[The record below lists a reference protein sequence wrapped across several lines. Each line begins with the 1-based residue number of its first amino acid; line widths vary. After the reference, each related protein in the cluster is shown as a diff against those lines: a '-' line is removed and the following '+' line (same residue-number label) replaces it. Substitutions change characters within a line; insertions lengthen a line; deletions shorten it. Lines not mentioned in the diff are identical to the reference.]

1 MKNIHEA
8 VALPDAASHP
18 LVHPLDLA
26 DARKPFVVAWWLSVL
41 TLPTVFFALAAMLWS
56 ISNNYVTPILVPI
69 VVIAGSVFA
78 RRYLESE
85 AWAHIPRK
93 RQDRGRQ
100 LPVVWSIVKAA
111 ISALALL
118 FGLVLVILWLVRREL
133 PADVTAYIVGMGA
146 GVVGLMLLN
155 LLWTVLAPTRLT
167 GEVGGWVP
175 QLISLVVVA
184 AALGYGYLVLREHS
198 GAESWKISDIVIGA
212 AIIIGVQVVW
222 WLSRLWPARKRHH
235 TEETTAE

>member
-8 VALPDAASHP
+8 VTLPDATTHP

-26 DARKPFVVAWWLSVL
+26 EARKPFVVAWWLSVL

-56 ISNNYVTPILVPI
+56 ISNNYVTPILVPV
-69 VVIAGSVFA
+69 VVIGGSVFA

-100 LPVVWSIVKAA
+100 MPVVWSILKAA

-118 FGLVLVILWLVRREL
+118 FGLILITLWLVDRDL

-146 GVVGLMLLN
+146 GVLVLMVLN
-155 LLWTVLAPTRLT
+155 LLWTLLAPTRLT
-167 GEVGGWVP
+167 RELGGWAA
-175 QLISLVVVA
+175 QFISLIVVA
-184 AALGYGYLVLREHS
+184 AALGYGYLVFREHG
-198 GAESWKISDIVIGA
+198 GAESWKVSDIVTGA
-212 AIIIGVQVVW
+212 AIIIGVQVLW
-222 WLSRLWPARKRHH
+222 WLSRLWPARRRDH
-235 TEETTAE
+235 TEETTSD